1 MKQVTRLQ
9 SDIYPGAVARVFRI
23 ASDTYLLKRYLYGV
37 PTGCDTDLHE
47 TLQSAEDAGFDWFAS
62 VETEHPDD

>member
-23 ASDTYLLKRYLYGV
+23 TSDTYLLKCYLYGV
-37 PTGCDTDLHE
+37 PTGCDTDLYE
-47 TLQSAEDAGFDWFAS
+47 NRESAESAGFAWFES
-62 VETEHPDD
+62 VETEQPDE